1 MFSLFKDSLFNVKEL
16 KKAKNISLGK
26 AIIYLLLLSVVL
38 ALPICFQT
46 FQVLNSI
53 QADGQK
59 IAAKIPDFTIK
70 DDKLDS
76 ADDKGFIYQTNSII
90 FTYDPEGKRTTQ
102 DVANDMVGNLFSIGL
117 LKDKLVVATQS
128 SGLTNAILG
137 SNQLEIPYSENAMQ
151 NLTGKQVRA
160 YIGETKLPW
169 WLPILTLIIAIY
181 PTLLNLFLTLVI
193 ATFIANFNA
202 RLRRLPLKF
211 TDNLK
216 ILIFA
221 STMPV
226 ILGTIIQ
233 FFAPTFDTGIFVMIV
248 ALFTFFQILKT
259 FPKPDSNK

>member
-1 MFSLFKDSLFNVKEL
+1 MFTLFKNSLFNVKEL
-16 KKAKNISLGK
+16 KNAKNISLGK
-26 AIIYLLLLSVVL
+26 ALIYLLLLSVIL

-46 FQVLNSI
+46 FKMLHSI

-59 IAAKIPDFTIK
+59 IAAKVPDFTIK
-70 DDKLDS
+70 DDQLVSSDE
-76 ADDKGFIYQTNSII
+76 KGFIYQTNSII
-90 FTYDPEGKRTTQ
+90 FTYDPEGKRTTE
-102 DVANDMVGNLFSIGL
+102 DVANDMVGNLFSVGL

-128 SGLTNAILG
+128 SSLTNAVLG
-137 SNQLEIPYSENAMQ
+137 SNQLEIPYSEKTIQ
-151 NLTGKQVRA
+151 GLTGQQVRS
-160 YIGETKLPW
+160 YIGNTQLPW
-169 WLPILTLIIAIY
+169 WLPILTLVIAIY

-221 STMPV
+221 STLPV
-226 ILGTIIQ
+226 LLGTVIQ

-248 ALFTFFQILKT
+248 ALFTFFQVLKS
-259 FPKPDSNK
+259 FPKPDPN